1 MGFERNKGPEPESVR
16 LETKLLLRRLTNMRL
31 MGISNRGLLVI
42 TLLVMC
48 LWGIIF
54 AERAIVRQAQ
64 REHQEFFRSRP
75 ISVPVRPSPGTPHR
89 ATPGRQPQSS
99 DAINS

>member
-1 MGFERNKGPEPESVR
+1 
-16 LETKLLLRRLTNMRL
+16 MRV

-75 ISVPVRPSPGTPHR
+75 ISVPIRPSPGTPQR
-89 ATPGRQPQSS
+89 ATPGRRPQSS
-99 DAINS
+99 DAINSSPVVSFKLQERENRYGYSVRLRCASRL

>member
-1 MGFERNKGPEPESVR
+1 
-16 LETKLLLRRLTNMRL
+16 MRV

-75 ISVPVRPSPGTPHR
+75 ISVPIRPSPGTPHR

-99 DAINS
+99 DGINS

>member
-1 MGFERNKGPEPESVR
+1 MGFERNKGPEPGFVR
-16 LETKLLLRRLTNMRL
+16 LETKLLFRRLTNMRL
-31 MGISNRGLLVI
+31 TGISDRGLLVI
-42 TLLVMC
+42 TLLVIC

-64 REHQEFFRSRP
+64 REQQEFFRSRP
-75 ISVPVRPSPGTPHR
+75 ISAPVRPSPGTPQR